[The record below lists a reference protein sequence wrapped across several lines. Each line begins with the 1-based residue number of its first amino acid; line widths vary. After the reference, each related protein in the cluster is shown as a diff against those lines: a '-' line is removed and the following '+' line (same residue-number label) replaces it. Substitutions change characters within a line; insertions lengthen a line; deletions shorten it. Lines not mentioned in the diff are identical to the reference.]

1 MTRIRP
7 VRPDDHEALA
17 EICVRTGA
25 AGADATGAHS
35 SDGLL
40 PDLFVLPYAARH
52 PDFCFVLG
60 DDAGDDAG
68 VRGPR
73 GYVVGTPDT
82 AAFETWFA
90 EQWWP
95 ARRGRYATPAGVRDA
110 RDAEMIAYADAR
122 GTVPAPYAAT
132 YPAHLHVDLLPDAQ
146 GRGAGRALVERFCDA
161 LALGGVG
168 GVHLV
173 ADAQN
178 AGALAFYDRLGFTR
192 LPSGSGEQAFGR
204 ALP

>member
-1 MTRIRP
+1 VTRIRLL
-7 VRPDDHEALA
+7 RPGEREALA

-52 PDFCFVLG
+52 PEFCLVLE
-60 DDAGDDAG
+60 DDAGDDEGA
-68 VRGPR
+68 RPPR

-82 AAFETWFA
+82 AAFEDWFA
-90 EQWWP
+90 KRWWP
-95 ARRGRYATPAGVRDA
+95 SRRGRYVTPEGLRDA
-110 RDAEMIAYADAR
+110 RDAELIAYADTR
-122 GTVPAPYAAT
+122 GTRSAPYVAR
-132 YPAHLHVDLLPDAQ
+132 YCAHLHIDLLPDAQ

-161 LALGGVG
+161 LRLAGVG

-173 ADAQN
+173 ADAEN
-178 AGALAFYDRLGFTR
+178 SSALAFYDRLGFTR
-192 LPSGSGEQAFGR
+192 LPSRSGEQAFGR
-204 ALP
+204 VLD